1 MKGKSKKQN
10 QQLTWSEESKLVF
23 ERCKTNLIN
32 VAHFVFPKSDVK
44 LAVMV
49 DASNLAIGAVVQQ
62 FENNQWKPLRF
73 FSRKLTTTEQRYST
87 YDREL
92 LAAKHFIEGREFT
105 LFSDHKPLVY
115 ALKPNLD
122 KASPR
127 QRRHLDLL
135 AQFSSDI
142 QYISGKD
149 NVVADTLSRVDALTA
164 PSSIDFWNR
173 QNYFL

>member
-92 LAAKHFIEGREFT
+92 LAAYSALRHFKHFIEGREFT
-105 LFSDHKPLVY
+105 LFSDHKPLV
-115 ALKPNLD
+115 
-122 KASPR
+122 
-127 QRRHLDLL
+127 
-135 AQFSSDI
+135 
-142 QYISGKD
+142 
-149 NVVADTLSRVDALTA
+149 
-164 PSSIDFWNR
+164 
-173 QNYFL
+173 